1 MAISNKAEGT
11 KCFETLLY
19 IFLKKDKYE
28 NVLGI
33 VIKKNGNNL
42 NFHGQQN
49 FGSYSHNEI
58 LYSNVYAD

>member
-33 VIKKNGNNL
+33 VIKKKWKQPK
-42 NFHGQQN
+42 FPWAAE
-49 FGSYSHNEI
+49 FWVIFS
-58 LYSNVYAD
+58 